1 MLILANFYKFSNI
14 KNFKEETIH
23 IITRHK
29 MKFSNYIKLREVS
42 EEDLE
47 KINPNRDLYF
57 NNIFG
62 KKLRIVMPLEQ
73 DQKINNL
80 ISKLEELGYEVDYE
94 DLVNKKTAY
103 KRIKTQQG
111 EKLRP
116 EKVGKI
122 LQTSNSRELLDW
134 WQKNSENLKN
144 NEMGSSI
151 IISRSPIDIL
161 RMSDH
166 DGISSCHSPDGSFY
180 KCARQEARTGGAI
193 AYVVKNSDLRGVN
206 IQEKEIFKDSDR
218 DVDGI
223 VPLERLR
230 LRRLTDGS
238 LDLLLPELRT
248 YGIKNVGFL
257 DTIKKWAKTN
267 QENAL
272 SNIDPVDGYK
282 SFKLK
287 GGSYQDSDT
296 GRVWS
301 NFFDVNVT
309 GTKRSQDEDEED
321 EDESGDL
328 YERAESTLEDHR
340 RSWSHIDVSLDQSEQ
355 YLIYSGYGSFSIP
368 KKLFTVELG
377 KYNSVNYKIVKRIVE
392 DALDISGI
400 EDLEITSDNLNYE
413 FRFSF
418 REDDRSYDELTN
430 FEHFL
435 DYADEVDGNF
445 EENINKVYKALL
457 EEGYIKD
464 LSEKIEFKNFDIELD
479 DENFIIKTKK
489 PEKIGY
495 LQDFEISRNQIR
507 GVGSSEVRLGGGTQK
522 KWEQDFTN
530 YINDYKVLPIKLN
543 TSDLDLFLSN
553 ITKGL
558 SVPAGEKDLAYGDVK
573 TQLSGWFYMRLNLSV
588 GFNLYNNSDY
598 IARLKSLDKNWNF
611 FILKL
616 SKLFDI
622 FVKNKSIKSK
632 EVYDNPKLL
641 LGAPINKKELAKKPT
656 VPKQQ
661 KQLGLNFK
669 EWVLL

>member
-1 MLILANFYKFSNI
+1 
-14 KNFKEETIH
+14 
-23 IITRHK
+23 

>member
-1 MLILANFYKFSNI
+1 
-14 KNFKEETIH
+14 
-23 IITRHK
+23 

-80 ISKLEELGYEVDYE
+80 ISKLGELGYEVDYE

-193 AYVVKNSDLRGVN
+193 AYVVKNSDLKGVN

-267 QENAL
+267 QENVL

-287 GGSYQDSDT
+287 GGSYQDTDA

-301 NFFDVNVT
+301 GFFDVNVT
-309 GTKRSQDEDEED
+309 GSKRSQDEDEED
-321 EDESGDL
+321 EDESGNL
-328 YERAESTLEDHR
+328 YDRAESTLRDHR
-340 RSWSHIDVSLDQSEQ
+340 RSWSHIDVSLDESEG
-355 YLIYSGYGSFSIP
+355 YLVFDGYGSFSIP
-368 KKLFTVELG
+368 KKLFTVEIG

-392 DALDISGI
+392 DALDIAGI
-400 EDLEITSDNLNYE
+400 EDLQIENDNLNYD
-413 FRFSF
+413 FRFMF
-418 REDDRSYDELTN
+418 RDEGNSYDDQLTN

-445 EENINKVYKALL
+445 EENINKVHKALL

-522 KWEQDFTN
+522 KWEQDFIN

-622 FVKNKSIKSK
+622 FVKNKNIKSK
-632 EVYDNPKLL
+632 DVYDNPKLL

-656 VPKQQ
+656 IPKQQ

-669 EWVLL
+669 EWVLLEI

>member
-1 MLILANFYKFSNI
+1 
-14 KNFKEETIH
+14 
-23 IITRHK
+23 

-193 AYVVKNSDLRGVN
+193 AYVVKNSDLKGVN

-267 QENAL
+267 QENVL

-287 GGSYQDSDT
+287 GGSYQDTDA

-301 NFFDVNVT
+301 GFFDVNVT
-309 GTKRSQDEDEED
+309 GSKRSQDEDEED
-321 EDESGDL
+321 EDESGNL
-328 YERAESTLEDHR
+328 YDRAESTLRDHR
-340 RSWSHIDVSLDQSEQ
+340 RSWSHIDVSLDESEG
-355 YLIYSGYGSFSIP
+355 YLVFDGYGSFSIP
-368 KKLFTVELG
+368 KKLFTVEIG

-392 DALDISGI
+392 DALDIAGI
-400 EDLEITSDNLNYE
+400 EDLQIENDNLNYD
-413 FRFSF
+413 FRFMF
-418 REDDRSYDELTN
+418 RDEGNSYDDQLTN

-445 EENINKVYKALL
+445 EENINKVHKALL

-522 KWEQDFTN
+522 KWEQDFIN

-622 FVKNKSIKSK
+622 FVKNKNIKSK
-632 EVYDNPKLL
+632 DVYDNPKLL

-656 VPKQQ
+656 IPKQQ

-669 EWVLL
+669 EWVLLEI